1 MVHADLSKYKQSAH
15 NTQGKVI
22 GISLCLHILVT
33 AGPKDPSALMQ
44 LCECLESF
52 MPKVL
57 LISMQIM

>member
-1 MVHADLSKYKQSAH
+1 MVRADLSKYKQSTH

-22 GISLCLHILVT
+22 GISFCLQILV
-33 AGPKDPSALMQ
+33 ADGPKDPSALTQ